1 MKFLSWQRLHLIL
14 SLNSGK
20 DLTDQPVFLGVI
32 QVTLSKLI
40 ILYLPN
46 LFRLFELTKF
56 L

>member
-1 MKFLSWQRLHLIL
+1 M

-20 DLTDQPVFLGVI
+20 DLTDQPGFLGVI

-46 LFRLFELTKF
+46 LFRLFKLTKF